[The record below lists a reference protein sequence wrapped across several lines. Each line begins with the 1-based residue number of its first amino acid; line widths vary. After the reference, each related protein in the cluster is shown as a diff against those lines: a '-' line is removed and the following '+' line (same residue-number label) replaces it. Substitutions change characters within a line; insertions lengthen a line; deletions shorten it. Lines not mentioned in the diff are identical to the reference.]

1 MDEDPIVLGAF
12 YRSDE
17 SCDNGHTAS
26 GDTYAAQYS
35 LAHGNDDNYHVH
47 SSAALLGTLYIIN
60 IIHDIQCSAVS

>member
-35 LAHGNDDNYHVH
+35 LAHGNDDNYHVD
-47 SSAALLGTLYIIN
+47 SL
-60 IIHDIQCSAVS
+60 QCYLTRYPLHHKHHT